1 MCDLDE
7 KRENQEIWFNTV
19 HLVEMAFSFF
29 LARSYHVC
37 FKYSL
42 ASAVKFVF
50 V

>member
-19 HLVEMAFSFF
+19 HLVEMAFF